1 MTTADKPRLSRQ
13 TMCDRLAMEFQDG
26 WIVNLGVG
34 MPTLCSN
41 YLECEPD
48 KEIIFHSENGVIG
61 YGPLAPAGEEDRHL
75 VNAGGQNVVALPG
88 MAIVHHA
95 DSFGLIRKG
104 MVDVTVM
111 GAYEVSENGDFANWR
126 IPVRKGGGI
135 GGAMDL
141 AACAKRVFIAMEHNQ
156 RNGAPRVLKSCNLP
170 ITAPGVVKLLATD
183 LGLFEITEAGFVLRE
198 HAPGWSP
205 EDIQEQTEAKLIRQ
219 ERAQRIAWGMST
231 ERAVY
236 AWIEP
241 VRIVLRSLLQ
251 LSDWLDHIKIQCDG
265 RLRHCTPRTFKR
277 PSANQRPRP
286 SSVRASNRCHPD
298 IAEKCDR
305 LQSESDLR

>member
-1 MTTADKPRLSRQ
+1 MTTVDKPRLSRQ

-61 YGPLAPAGEEDRHL
+61 YGPLAPAGEEDKHL

-111 GAYEVSENGDFANWR
+111 GAYEVAENGDFANWR
-126 IPVRKGGGI
+126 IPTRKGGGI

-141 AACAKRVFIAMEHNQ
+141 AACARRVFIAMEHNQ
-156 RNGAPRVLKSCNLP
+156 RNGAPRVLKCCQLP

-183 LGLFEITEAGFVLRE
+183 LGLFEVTEAGFVLRE
-198 HAPGWSP
+198 HAPEWTP
-205 EDIQEQTEAKLIRQ
+205 AEIQEQTEA
-219 ERAQRIAWGMST
+219 E
-231 ERAVY
+231 
-236 AWIEP
+236 
-241 VRIVLRSLLQ
+241 VLVAA
-251 LSDWLDHIKIQCDG
+251 D
-265 RLRHCTPRTFKR
+265 LREMR
-277 PSANQRPRP
+277 
-286 SSVRASNRCHPD
+286 VRA
-298 IAEKCDR
+298 A
-305 LQSESDLR
+305 